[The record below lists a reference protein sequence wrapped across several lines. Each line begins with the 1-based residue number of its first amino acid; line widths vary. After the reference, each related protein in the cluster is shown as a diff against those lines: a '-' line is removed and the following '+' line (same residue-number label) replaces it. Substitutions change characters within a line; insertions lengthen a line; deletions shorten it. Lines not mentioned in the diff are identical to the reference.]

1 MKVAITFDIDWAPD
15 CAIDFTADLLKQL
28 GVRSTWFVTHLSPAV
43 ERLRSR
49 PDLFELGIHP
59 NFMPGSSHGVNPETV
74 LKTCMSFV
82 PDAVSVRS
90 HGLLQ
95 SGNLFDSVMAHT
107 PITCDVSLFLPMA
120 LQVEVVK
127 YERFGQ
133 VLWRAPYVWEDDYVM
148 EASAITNR
156 SDAMFSGFEAFLARA
171 RGIQIFNFHPIH
183 VFLNSNSMEKYDAM
197 KRVHP
202 RLTSL
207 TVDAVAPFLENERAG
222 TRTALLDLASAIAN
236 RGGGAFVREL
246 RG

>member
-1 MKVAITFDIDWAPD
+1 MKIAITFDIDWAPD
-15 CAIDFTADLLKQL
+15 CAIDFTAGLLEER

-59 NFMPGSSHGVNPETV
+59 NFMPGSSHGVEPETV

-82 PDAVSVRS
+82 PEAVSVRT

-95 SGNLFDSVMAHT
+95 SGNLFDSVMSHT

-120 LQVEVVK
+120 LQVDVVK

-148 EASAITNR
+148 EALPIAER
-156 SDAMFSGFEAFLARA
+156 SDRVFSGFDATLAKA

-183 VFLNSNSMEKYDAM
+183 VFLNSNSMDKYGAM
-197 KRVHP
+197 KREYP
-202 RLTSL
+202 RLASL
-207 TVDAVAPFLENERAG
+207 TADAAAPFFENERAG
-222 TRTALLDLASAIAN
+222 TKTALLDLASAVAK
-236 RGGGAFVREL
+236 RGGGSFVREL